1 MSLWFTNTGGQAEGF
16 HARHVRRRRGNC
28 HQRRDGGLP
37 QMPERLLGC
46 ISHSWF
52 VVAEPGNERWRR
64 RWDVRH
70 GGYRTSAHGGASR
83 IQ

>member
-1 MSLWFTNTGGQAEGF
+1 
-16 HARHVRRRRGNC
+16 
-28 HQRRDGGLP
+28 
-37 QMPERLLGC
+37 MPERLLGC